1 MKSWRKRV
9 SVQERVSAKAL
20 WLKELRIAEDQRS
33 VKPSGKGREY
43 DEVGGGRGPV
53 RRVAG
58 PGRSADFNLGPVGAP
73 AGM

>member
-1 MKSWRKRV
+1 MKSWRKTV

-20 WLKELRIAEDQRS
+20 WLKERGIAEDQRS
-33 VKPSGKGREY
+33 AKPSGKGREC

-53 RRVAG
+53 RRAAG
-58 PGRSADFNLGPVGAP
+58 PGRSADFNLGPVRAP